1 MKKTIAFL
9 FRLFLIIALL
19 IFVGFVVFAGVLWAG
34 WPWWVCFFIIAG
46 LTGILL
52 GAWLIKKLLV
62 RKKEQQFVSQI
73 IEQDNAA
80 LASRDQKSREVSK
93 EMQDK
98 WKQAIDALRKSHL
111 KKQGNPLYVL
121 PWYMMIGKSGTG
133 KTTAIQSA
141 DLSSSFAEVGSV
153 SGISGTR
160 NCDWWFFEQAILIDT
175 AGRYAVPVDDQK
187 DSEEWQKF
195 LSLLAKYR
203 KKEPLNG
210 LIVTVSADSL
220 NDTDAE
226 NLERYGRD
234 IRKRIDELM
243 RVLGAKFP
251 VYVMVTKCDLIQG
264 MTQFC
269 DGLDKDALDQ
279 TMGMINHDH
288 EKDLVTVVS
297 DCFKTMGERIRDHR
311 LLMMQHLKK
320 EKIEPALMLFPSE
333 LEKLKPGLQAFVKGI
348 FQENPY
354 QETPFF
360 RGVFFSSG
368 RQEGTPF
375 SHFLKEMGLI
385 GEQQVLPGTSRG
397 LFLHD
402 FFSRVLPSDRG
413 LFTKT
418 QRGDAW
424 ARLTRN
430 IGFAAWTAVI
440 VALCGILSY
449 SFVKNLHSIQTA
461 SDQFAGPRVFQ
472 GDLISDMTTLDQF
485 KATIQEI
492 ERSNKNWWIPR
503 LGLNKSIAVEAELKQ
518 KFCIL
523 VEERILSPFDKQM
536 AENMGYFNQ
545 DTQVDVFV
553 RHVNHLVYRINLMKA
568 RLLDQN
574 IENMRLPDFDAAA
587 AGIRDDIAAEVR
599 FKIGELYLQ
608 YLNWQENPQAI
619 NRKMNDLQKWLARI
633 VSIDGHTLN
642 WLVARVNA
650 DSEMPGYTL
659 ADFWGKSVHDAGSV
673 MVAAGFTRNGKEN
686 IDSFIVDM
694 ESALAEPLILAG
706 KKQNF
711 YTWYETAYLEAWLV
725 FITGFD
731 NGRKNLKTRQG
742 WQAVSERI
750 HQKKG
755 PYSILLDLISREL
768 QPFSGQSRLPEWVK
782 LVGDIRTLDNQAAAL
797 RVKNDGTAGVVGT
810 AVARVKS
817 KIPGASRL
825 QLDDSEMLQAG
836 KAFMKYQDSLVQM
849 APLISSQQAAFDF
862 ATQIYLEDP
871 ATSTIPFF
879 TAQQAVER
887 LQQLLAYPDEKSQQI
902 WQILAGPMAF
912 FHTFALKETACRLQK
927 KWEQEV
933 LLSLQD
939 AAGTQ
944 NMNALLMGSDGLV
957 TGFLEGPAAPFVKR
971 GLKQGY
977 YAARVYDKSVALEP
991 GFFTFL
997 ARGVRA
1003 ARPVKPQY
1011 NVKIS
1016 GLPTSANDGARIQPH
1031 ATMLELVCTEGSVM
1045 LENLN
1050 YPVQKVFTWSPQSD
1064 CQVFFSIKISSMT
1077 LVKKYTGPYSF
1088 PRFLKDFPG
1097 GRRSFTP
1104 ADFPEHQDSL
1114 TRLGVRSISVKYEF
1128 SGSREVIGLL
1138 GATPGRPPVEIAPCW
1153 E

>member
-9 FRLFLIIALL
+9 FKLFLIIALL

-46 LTGILL
+46 MMGILL

-73 IEQDNAA
+73 IEQDNAV
-80 LASRDQKSREVSK
+80 LASRDKKSREVSK
-93 EMQDK
+93 EMQEK

-121 PWYMMIGKSGTG
+121 PWYMIIGKSGTG

-141 DLSSSFAEVGSV
+141 DLSSSFAEVASV

-234 IRKRIDELM
+234 IRKRVDELM

-264 MTQFC
+264 MTHFC

-311 LLMMQHLKK
+311 LLMMQRLKK
-320 EKIEPALMLFPSE
+320 EKIDPELMLFPSE
-333 LEKLKPGLQAFVKGI
+333 LEKIKPGLQTFFKGL

-440 VALCGILSY
+440 IAFCGVLSY
-449 SFVKNLHSIQTA
+449 SFVKNLHSIQAA

-518 KFCIL
+518 KFCTL
-523 VEERILSPFDKQM
+523 VEERMLSPFDKQM

-587 AGIRDDIAAEVR
+587 AGVRGDIAAEVR

-608 YLNWQENPQAI
+608 YLAWQENPQAI
-619 NRKMNDLQKWLARI
+619 NRKMNELQKWLARI

-642 WLVARVNA
+642 WLVARVNT
-650 DSEMPGYTL
+650 DPDMPAYTQ
-659 ADFWGKSVHDAGSV
+659 ADFWGKSIQNDPPV

-706 KKQNF
+706 KKQDF
-711 YTWYETAYLEAWLV
+711 YTWYETAYLEAWLEFV
-725 FITGFD
+725 TGFD
-731 NGRKNLKTRQG
+731 NGRKNLKTRQE
-742 WQAVSERI
+742 WQAISERI

-755 PYSILLDLISREL
+755 PYSVLLDLISREL
-768 QPFSGQSRLPEWVK
+768 QPFSGQSRLPEWVN
-782 LVGDIRTLDNQAAAL
+782 LVDDIRTLDKQAVAL
-797 RVKNDGTAGVVGT
+797 RVKKDGTAGVVGT
-810 AVARVKS
+810 AVAKVKS
-817 KIPGASRL
+817 KIPGGSRL
-825 QLDDSEMLQAG
+825 RLNDTEMLKAG

-849 APLISSQQAAFDF
+849 APLVSSQQAAFDL
-862 ATQIYLEDP
+862 ATQIYGEDP

-879 TAQQAVER
+879 TAQQAFER
-887 LQQLLAYPDEKSQQI
+887 VRQLLAYPDEKSQQI
-902 WQILAGPMAF
+902 WLILAGPMDF
-912 FHTFALKETACRLQK
+912 FHQFALTETACRLQK

-1016 GLPTSANDGARIQPH
+1016 GLPTSANDGAQIQPH
-1031 ATMLELVCTEGSVM
+1031 ATMLELVCTEGSVL

-1064 CQVFFSIKISSMT
+1064 CQVVFSIKISSMT

-1104 ADFPEHQDSL
+1104 ADFPEQQDSL

>member
-1 MKKTIAFL
+1 MKKTVAFL
-9 FRLFLIIALL
+9 FKIFLLLSLL
-19 IFVGFVVFAGVLWAG
+19 IFIGFVVFAGVLWAG

-46 LTGILL
+46 IIGILF
-52 GAWLIKKLLV
+52 GVWFFKKLLL

-80 LASRDQKSREVSK
+80 LESRDKKSREVSK
-93 EMQDK
+93 EMQEK
-98 WKQAIDALRKSHL
+98 WKQAIDDLRKSHL
-111 KKQGNPLYVL
+111 KKKGNPLYVL
-121 PWYMMIGKSGTG
+121 PWYMIIGKSGTG

-175 AGRYAVPVDDQK
+175 AGRYAVPVDEEK
-187 DSEEWQKF
+187 DREEWQKF

-226 NLERYGRD
+226 GLERYGRD
-234 IRKRIDELM
+234 IRKRVDELM

-251 VYVMVTKCDLIQG
+251 VYVMVSKCDLIQG

-269 DGLDKDALDQ
+269 DGLEKDALDQ
-279 TMGMINHDH
+279 PMGMINHHH
-288 EKDLVTVVS
+288 EKNLVTVVS
-297 DCFKTMGERIRDHR
+297 DCFKTMGERIRDIR
-311 LLMMQHLKK
+311 LLMMQQLKK
-320 EKIEPALMLFPSE
+320 EKIDPNLMLFPSE
-333 LEKLKPGLQAFVKGI
+333 LEKIKPGLQAFVKGI

-375 SHFLKEMGLI
+375 SHFLKEMALI
-385 GEQQVLPGTSRG
+385 GEQQVLPGTSKG

-430 IGFAAWTAVI
+430 IGFASWTAVI
-440 VALCGILSY
+440 IAMCGILSY
-449 SFVKNLHSIQTA
+449 SFVKNLHSIQAA
-461 SDQFAGPRVFQ
+461 SDQFAGPKVFQ
-472 GDLISDMTTLDQF
+472 GNLISDMATLDQF

-492 ERSNKNWWIPR
+492 ERSNTDWWIPR
-503 LGLNKSIAVEAELKQ
+503 LGLNKSISVEAELKQ
-518 KFCIL
+518 KFCTL
-523 VEERILSPFDKQM
+523 VEERMLLPFDKKM
-536 AENMGYFNQ
+536 VENMSYFNQ
-545 DTQVDVFV
+545 DTQFDVFI

-574 IENMRLPDFDAAA
+574 IENMKLPDFDVTA
-587 AGIRDDIAAEVR
+587 AGVRDDIAADVR

-608 YLNWQENPQAI
+608 YLTWQEDPQAI
-619 NRKMNDLQKWLARI
+619 NRKMNELQKWLAQI
-633 VSIDGHTLN
+633 VSIDGLTLN
-642 WLVARVNA
+642 WLVARVNT
-650 DSEMPGYTL
+650 DPDMPAYIL
-659 ADFWGKSVHDAGSV
+659 ADFWGKSVQEDPPV
-673 MVAAGFTRNGKEN
+673 MVAPGFTRNGKEN

-694 ESALAEPLILAG
+694 ESALVEPLILAG
-706 KKQNF
+706 KKQDF
-711 YTWYETAYLEAWLV
+711 YAWYETAYLEAWMA
-725 FITGFD
+725 FIAEFD
-731 NGRKNLKTRQG
+731 NGRKNLKTRQE
-742 WQAVSERI
+742 WQAVSKRVY
-750 HQKKG
+750 QKKG
-755 PYSILLDLISREL
+755 PYFVLLDLISREL
-768 QPFSGQSRLPEWVK
+768 QPFSGQSNLPEWVN
-782 LVGDIRTLDNQAAAL
+782 LVADIRKLDKQAAAL
-797 RVKNDGTAGVVGT
+797 RVKKDGTTGVVGT
-810 AVARVKS
+810 AVAKIKS
-817 KIPGASRL
+817 KIPGGSRL
-825 QLDDSEMLQAG
+825 RLNDTEMLQAG
-836 KAFMKYQDSLVQM
+836 KAFMTYQNSVFQLPPLV
-849 APLISSQQAAFDF
+849 SSQQAAFDF
-862 ATQIYLEDP
+862 AIQIYVEDP
-871 ATSTIPFF
+871 VTSNIPFF
-879 TAQQAVER
+879 TAQQAFEKLR
-887 LQQLLAYPDEKSQQI
+887 QLFAYSDEKSEQI

-912 FHTFALKETACRLQK
+912 FQTFALKETACRLQK
-927 KWEQEV
+927 KWEQDV
-933 LLSLQD
+933 LLGVQD

-944 NMNALLMGSDGLV
+944 NMNTVLMGSDGLV
-957 TGFLEGPAAPFVKR
+957 TRFLEGPAAPFVKR

-977 YAARVYDKSVALEP
+977 YAAKVYDKSVALKP

-997 ARGVRA
+997 ARGVKA
-1003 ARPVKPQY
+1003 ARPVKSHY

-1016 GLPTSANDGARIQPH
+1016 GLPTSANDGAQIQPH
-1031 ATMLELVCTEGSVM
+1031 ATHLELVCTEGAVM

-1064 CQVFFSIKISSMT
+1064 CQVIFSIKISSMT

-1088 PRFLKDFPG
+1088 PRFLRDFSG

-1104 ADFPEHQDSL
+1104 ADFPEHQGSL
-1114 TRLGVRSISVKYEF
+1114 ARLGIRSINVKYEF

>member
-9 FRLFLIIALL
+9 FKLFLIIALL

-52 GAWLIKKLLV
+52 GVWFIKKLLV

-226 NLERYGRD
+226 NMERYGRD

-545 DTQVDVFV
+545 DTQVAVFV

-608 YLNWQENPQAI
+608 YLKWQENPQAI

-642 WLVARVNA
+642 WLVARVNT
-650 DSEMPGYTL
+650 DPDMPAYTQ
-659 ADFWGKSVHDAGSV
+659 ADFWGKSIQNDPPV

-706 KKQNF
+706 KKQDF
-711 YTWYETAYLEAWLV
+711 YTWYETAYLEAWLG
-725 FITGFD
+725 FIAGFD
-731 NGRKNLKTRQG
+731 NGRENLKTRQE
-742 WQAVSERI
+742 WQAVFERI

-755 PYSILLDLISREL
+755 PYSVLLDLISREL
-768 QPFSGQSRLPEWVK
+768 QPFSRQSRLPEWVN
-782 LVGDIRTLDNQAAAL
+782 LVDDIRTLD
-797 RVKNDGTAGVVGT
+797 K
-810 AVARVKS
+810 
-817 KIPGASRL
+817 
-825 QLDDSEMLQAG
+825 
-836 KAFMKYQDSLVQM
+836 
-849 APLISSQQAAFDF
+849 
-862 ATQIYLEDP
+862 
-871 ATSTIPFF
+871 
-879 TAQQAVER
+879 
-887 LQQLLAYPDEKSQQI
+887 
-902 WQILAGPMAF
+902 
-912 FHTFALKETACRLQK
+912 
-927 KWEQEV
+927 
-933 LLSLQD
+933 
-939 AAGTQ
+939 
-944 NMNALLMGSDGLV
+944 
-957 TGFLEGPAAPFVKR
+957 
-971 GLKQGY
+971 
-977 YAARVYDKSVALEP
+977 
-991 GFFTFL
+991 
-997 ARGVRA
+997 
-1003 ARPVKPQY
+1003 
-1011 NVKIS
+1011 
-1016 GLPTSANDGARIQPH
+1016 
-1031 ATMLELVCTEGSVM
+1031 
-1045 LENLN
+1045 
-1050 YPVQKVFTWSPQSD
+1050 
-1064 CQVFFSIKISSMT
+1064 
-1077 LVKKYTGPYSF
+1077 
-1088 PRFLKDFPG
+1088 
-1097 GRRSFTP
+1097 
-1104 ADFPEHQDSL
+1104 
-1114 TRLGVRSISVKYEF
+1114 
-1128 SGSREVIGLL
+1128 
-1138 GATPGRPPVEIAPCW
+1138 
-1153 E
+1153 